1 MNKVRNFKNNKK
13 GFSLIEIVLIMFII
27 SFSFVGVYRIL
38 ARVSNGEKDSRYNL
52 IAANLAQE
60 GIEIIRNKRD
70 NGFLAGSDLD
80 SSIPDISDCVPYLDS
95 DNNNE
100 PQCDLSR
107 SKIIGSDS
115 DNGVYENCP
124 SGGCGAS
131 LETTIFER
139 ECSISGDNDLKDVSC
154 VVRWESPT
162 LRIEKE
168 ILLENTLTDWQR
180 N

>member
-1 MNKVRNFKNNKK
+1 MKKVRSFKINKK

-70 NGFLAGSDLD
+70 NGFLAGSDLN
-80 SSIPDISDCVPYLDS
+80 SSIPDVSDCVPYLDS
-95 DNNNE
+95 NNE
-100 PQCDLSR
+100 PQCDLLR
-107 SKIIGSDS
+107 SKIIGLSGS
-115 DNGVYENCP
+115 GVYENCP
-124 SGGCGAS
+124 SGGCDAS
-131 LETTIFER
+131 LEATIFER
-139 ECSISGDNDLKDVSC
+139 ECSISGDNDLKNVSC
-154 VVRWESPT
+154 VVGWESPT

-168 ILLENTLTDWQR
+168 MILENTLTDWQK

>member
-1 MNKVRNFKNNKK
+1 MKKVSNIKNSRK

-70 NGFLAGSDLD
+70 NGFLAGSDLN
-80 SSIPDISDCVPYLDS
+80 SAIPDISDCVPYLDS
-95 DNNNE
+95 SNE
-100 PQCDLSR
+100 PQCDSSR
-107 SKIIGSDS
+107 SKVIGLDN
-115 DNGVYENCP
+115 NGVYENCP
-124 SGGCGAS
+124 LGGCDSS
-131 LETTIFER
+131 LEASIFER
-139 ECSISGDNDLKDVSC
+139 ECSISGDNDLKDISC
-154 VVRWESPT
+154 VVRWKSPT
-162 LRIEKE
+162 LGVDKE
-168 ILLENTLTDWQR
+168 ILLENTLTDWQK